1 MKKYQEL
8 LKQISKYFGVALV
21 GLFFDFF
28 TLIFLREVVVV
39 HYLLAAMG
47 GFIIGLLVVY
57 FLSNKLVFANPKIKS
72 PTMQFVLFAIIG
84 LVGLGILSVL
94 MWLFTDIIGINY
106 IISKVFSTV
115 FVYCWNFFAR
125 RALYHN

>member
-1 MKKYQEL
+1 MNKYQAL

-21 GLFFDFF
+21 GLLFDFS
-28 TLIFLREVVVV
+28 TLIFLREVLNI

-47 GFIIGLLVVY
+47 GFITGLVVVY
-57 FLSNKLVFANPKIKS
+57 FLSNKLVFTNPKIKS
-72 PTMQFVLFAIIG
+72 SSIQFLLFAIIG
-84 LVGLGILSVL
+84 LIGLGILTLL
-94 MWLFTDIIGINY
+94 MWLFTDIFGINY
-106 IISKVFSTV
+106 IVSKVFSTV